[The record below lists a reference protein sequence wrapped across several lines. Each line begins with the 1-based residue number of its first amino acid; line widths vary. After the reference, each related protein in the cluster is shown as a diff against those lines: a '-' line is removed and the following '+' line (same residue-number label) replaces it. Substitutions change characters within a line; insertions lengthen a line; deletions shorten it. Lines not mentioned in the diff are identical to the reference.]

1 MTSGIKLCKRCQ
13 RPIDATQ
20 RADSIYCGDK
30 CRGIVVAADR
40 REKNRERHIY
50 EQSLTFRF
58 AFWIREFEQ
67 RVRAHAPE
75 NAGGYQAGLWT
86 GSTYLWFP
94 IVPSGE
100 SRDGKPKTRL
110 TFYRKRTTAEFFLL
124 DPFEPPTVPLAT
136 NYEIRFVSRLYP
148 HPHLDDAGRFIQV
161 IPYEMRINNL
171 PVESLQTLPVGRHRR

>member
-1 MTSGIKLCKRCQ
+1 MTSGIKLCKRYQ
-13 RPIDATQ
+13 RPINAKK

-40 REKNRERHIY
+40 REKNREMHIC
-50 EQSLTFRF
+50 EQSIPTRF

-75 NAGGYQAGLWT
+75 NAEGYQAGLWT
-86 GSTYLWFP
+86 GSIYRWFP
-94 IVPSGE
+94 IIPS
-100 SRDGKPKTRL
+100 SQSKDGKPKTRL

-136 NYEIRFVSRLYP
+136 TYEIRFVSRLYP
-148 HPHLDDAGRFIQV
+148 HPDLDDAGRFIQV
-161 IPYEMRINNL
+161 IPYEMKINNL
-171 PVESLQTLPVGRHRR
+171 PVESLQALPVGRHKR